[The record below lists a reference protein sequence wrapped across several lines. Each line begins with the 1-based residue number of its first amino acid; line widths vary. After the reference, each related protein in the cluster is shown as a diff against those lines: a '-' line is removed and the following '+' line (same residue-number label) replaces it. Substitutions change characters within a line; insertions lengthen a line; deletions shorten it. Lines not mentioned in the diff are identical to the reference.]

1 MVADYLDEVGKPG
14 VRSRRSASGVNSGMD
29 RASVLLSRRSALSA
43 TSNLAFP
50 GFVINRALPGAVVA
64 AIAFAVPGL
73 SIENLPSEG
82 DPPDR
87 SAMKRLG
94 AGPGSIEI
102 APYATLARLER
113 IPSEVRFPA
122 ADFAPPAPPRQSEI
136 GLSSA
141 GAKRYRAEPVAPRE
155 SAISSVPANE
165 LHQTSFSRAEIP
177 EMVTQR
183 AAEPTAL
190 LDRSEVLPNASVAAA
205 VQDPSLQSATQ
216 LGQSDH
222 SPTIALTSSEAPGT
236 AVQGQSA
243 VSDSLPGLRDADAVG
258 TLDLAPETALELT
271 RAGGS
276 PAGPEGDLV
285 AGAHYG
291 SAASSLMNG
300 LVSPERPELRE
311 AGAED
316 VSGPAN
322 LATLNTSAGPV
333 RKLDGGSEA
342 KIELASSAGQAPV
355 RQADAGTSQVQPVS
369 QETVSLTRR
378 AEMSSQLARNPDRAA
393 GIAEA
398 PDPVQAI
405 LQDKASAEP
414 AFAPRLK
421 SRSFVGGK
429 GINGASAVAI
439 TSRLATR
446 IDGRVA
452 GELDFQQ
459 DMQTIKIRIGS
470 IVELLKDRYETAEL
484 DRISRSASGDV
495 YLSISQLQQAG
506 IPISYDPV
514 YDELAFG
521 SKDYLP
527 RAAHKVQVD
536 QITTPQRD
544 LGPIVMEQVTRR

>member
-1 MVADYLDEVGKPG
+1 MVANYLDEVGKPG
-14 VRSRRSASGVNSGMD
+14 ARSWRSTPGVNSGMD
-29 RASVLLSRRSALSA
+29 RARVLLSRRSALSA

-94 AGPGSIEI
+94 AAPGSIEI

-122 ADFAPPAPPRQSEI
+122 SDFPPPAPPSQSNV
-136 GLSSA
+136 GLTST
-141 GAKRYRAEPVAPRE
+141 GGKRTRAEPGTPRE
-155 SAISSVPANE
+155 GAISSAPAIV
-165 LHQTSFSRAEIP
+165 LQPSISRSDIP
-177 EMVTQR
+177 ELVTLR
-183 AAEPTAL
+183 AAEPTPL
-190 LDRSEVLPNASVAAA
+190 RGRPEVLPDASGAAE
-205 VQDPSLQSATQ
+205 VQDPSLQSAPQ
-216 LGQSDH
+216 LGQGDR
-222 SPTIALTSSEAPGT
+222 SPTIALASSELSGT
-236 AVQGQSA
+236 AVQDQSA
-243 VSDSLPGLRDADAVG
+243 VSDNLSGLRDADAVG

-271 RAGGS
+271 RAGSS

-285 AGAHYG
+285 AGAQNG
-291 SAASSLMNG
+291 SAASSLANA
-300 LVSPERPELRE
+300 LVSSERALTRDP
-311 AGAED
+311 GADD

-322 LATLNTSAGPV
+322 LATRNTLAAPV
-333 RKLDGGSEA
+333 GNLDGGSEA
-342 KIELASSAGQAPV
+342 KIELAASAGQSPV
-355 RQADAGTSQVQPVS
+355 GQADGGASQVQPGLR
-369 QETVSLTRR
+369 ETVSLARR
-378 AEMSSQLARNPDRAA
+378 AEMSSQLARSADRAA
-393 GIAEA
+393 EVAETRNPIPATLEDNARAEA
-398 PDPVQAI
+398 
-405 LQDKASAEP
+405 

-421 SRSFVGGK
+421 SRSFVAGK

-484 DRISRSASGDV
+484 DRIARSASGDV

-544 LGPIVMEQVTRR
+544 LGPIVMEQVTGR